1 MFSLLFSEGCGF
13 LRLWSVKHA
22 DSLAIIGPIPQC
34 EGIPFAQWVLVQ
46 MGWER
51 VENMVEKVP
60 SSQEALPILRPQDLG
75 FRYFALAHMSL
86 HPFLKWIVI
95 SYSQT
100 NCYGIPSPTRELLL
114 NPSRIKKFQSV
125 L

>member
-22 DSLAIIGPIPQC
+22 DSLATIGPIPQC

-51 VENMVEKVP
+51 VEKVEKVENGREGTFFTEGP
-60 SSQEALPILRPQDLG
+60 SHPEASGLG
-75 FRYFALAHMSL
+75 
-86 HPFLKWIVI
+86 V
-95 SYSQT
+95 
-100 NCYGIPSPTRELLL
+100 
-114 NPSRIKKFQSV
+114 
-125 L
+125 